1 MEISRKLRAFR
12 EQVLGPNCRKVHS
25 DRDNDDEDDYDDD
38 ILFYVKITLH
48 ITPISTF
55 HLLALLILTST
66 LQMSVASVALSPV
79 KYVVAMASQTY
90 TAFVKS
96 NFTFYMQH
104 VRVTAQ
110 ATKLIWQ

>member
-1 MEISRKLRAFR
+1 MESSRTLRAFR

-25 DRDNDDEDDYDDD
+25 DNDNDDDDYDDD
-38 ILFYVKITLH
+38 GILFYVKITLH
-48 ITPISTF
+48 ITLISTF
-55 HLLALLILTST
+55 RFLALLILTST
-66 LQMSVASVALSPV
+66 LQMPVASVALSPL

-96 NFTFYMQH
+96 NFTFYMQY
-104 VRVTAQ
+104 VRVTVQ